1 MADEKKVV
9 LLEIDINVESAIE
22 AQKELGAEIVKL
34 KGKSKEL
41 AETEGTLSN
50 AYLENAAQLK
60 ATQAELRKQETLT
73 RKVIESNN
81 SATGSIDQMSAQL
94 SVVNAQWKAL
104 SEEERN
110 NSDRGKELS
119 AQKKQLTEAIN
130 AEKLALSDT
139 TSNIGNYESATKSLK
154 LELRENTLALVK
166 MKAAGE
172 DNTEAYKQL
181 LRTTGELADTI
192 ADTREEVKK
201 YASDTMALDQAIG
214 VMKGI
219 GAAAQVAEGA
229 TALLGAENEDL
240 TKSIQKMVAIQSV
253 MSGVQE
259 IGNALQKESAFMMGV
274 MSVKTGIASAA
285 QLVYTTAVGTS
296 TGAMKAFRIALLA
309 TGIGAL
315 VVGIGLLVANWDKL
329 SSAIGLTTDSTKAY
343 SKSVDGTIIVDEE
356 LRKEH
361 NEHIKT
367 LNALGIEYDL
377 VSGKITDYEASVR
390 SLANEYAEQ
399 LIEIQNSTSK
409 SLSEVG
415 GFWSTVSS
423 FALNYFKNFGN
434 KSKAFNDVL
443 KEQVAEAEKIKK
455 EGENRAIKLSEE
467 ISAKRKVLDAKEAAR
482 IFDETKKA
490 NEKLNEEE
498 KKRAA
503 EVRKIQNEWTL
514 EEIEALTD
522 KNDDIKA
529 ELDSLNEYQQRLSEE
544 AATKEL
550 ESIQKVIDR
559 RKEADSINAD
569 INRTDLEKLTADYE
583 AKKKLL
589 EEFGYSTVELERQFA
604 DAKEQIAW
612 KEKAAKLQAY
622 GDVGNALSALGDL
635 AGEKTAEGK
644 ALAVAGATMN
654 AYSGIAA
661 TLGAPTTIPEPF
673 GTISKIANS
682 VTIGAA
688 AFKAVKSILAVK
700 IPGGKGG
707 GGGGSLSGGS
717 GTTSVPRASY
727 NPEIGKGLVSRSNAT
742 GTQSSVASG
751 VQQGINASPVQP
763 VVVVDS
769 VTEKQNA
776 MRKNLKIATY

>member
-41 AETEGTLSN
+41 AETEGTLSS

-229 TALLGAENEDL
+229 TALLGVENEDL

-259 IGNALQKESAFMMGV
+259 IGNALQKESAFMMWV
-274 MSVKTGIASAA
+274 NSVATKASAA
-285 QLVYTTAVGTS
+285 AQAIYATAVGTS
-296 TGAMKAFRIALLA
+296 TGAMKLFRIALLA

-315 VVGIGLLVANWDKL
+315 VVGITLLIANWDKL
-329 SSAIGLTTDSTKAY
+329 SSAIGLTTDQTASY
-343 SKSVDGTIIVDEE
+343 SKAIDGTIIVDEE
-356 LRKEH
+356 LRNEH

-367 LNALGIEYDL
+367 LRGLQTEYDL
-377 VSGKITDYEASVR
+377 LSGKITDYEAAVR
-390 SLANEYAEQ
+390 NLNDEYAIQ
-399 LIEIQNSTSK
+399 LLEIQNNSAKATS
-409 SLSEVG
+409 EIG
-415 GFWSTVSS
+415 GFWSSLGTTAMSYLKS
-423 FALNYFKNFGN
+423 FGN
-434 KSKAFNDVL
+434 SSAAYSEIIKSNAEEQRKIQEDAAAKSLALTEEINAKRALLDL
-443 KEQVAEAEKIKK
+443 KEKNRLTEEAKKVTEENAKYWEEYYKKLDEMNLRYRVNAEMEAENLRAQSLATLKSDVDSRLITVE
-455 EGENRAIKLSEE
+455 EGANAELDIAMNKLAEE
-467 ISAKRKVLDAKEAAR
+467 QVMKDDAAAKDAAR
-482 IFDETKKA
+482 IADDVLTYQESVEAKKRLA
-490 NEKLNEEE
+490 EEE
-498 KKRAA
+498 K
-503 EVRKIQNEWTL
+503 
-514 EEIEALTD
+514 
-522 KNDDIKA
+522 
-529 ELDSLNEYQQRLSEE
+529 
-544 AATKEL
+544 
-550 ESIQKVIDR
+550 
-559 RKEADSINAD
+559 NAR
-569 INRTDLEKLTADYE
+569 IVASG
-583 AKKKLL
+583 A
-589 EEFGYSTVELERQFA
+589 
-604 DAKEQIAW
+604 
-612 KEKAAKLQAY
+612 
-622 GDVGNALSALGDL
+622 VGNALSALGDL

-661 TLGAPTTIPEPF
+661 TLGAHTTIPEPF

-700 IPGGKGG
+700 VPGGKGG

-727 NPEIGKGLVSRSNAT
+727 NPEIGKGLVSRNNAT

-751 VQQGINASPVQP
+751 VQQGINSSPVQP